1 MSEDLTEKRPQN
13 DSEILTAIK
22 RLEDGLT
29 DVNSRVND
37 VELDQRVFNDAV
49 RRMQMDF
56 ITVNEWLRK
65 LTRDRNQP
73 NSST

>member
-1 MSEDLTEKRPQN
+1 MSEDLTEKQPQN

-22 RLEDGLT
+22 RLEDRLM
-29 DVNSRVND
+29 DVSSRMNN

-56 ITVNEWLRK
+56 MTVNEWLRK
-65 LTRDRNQP
+65 LTRDRNQQ